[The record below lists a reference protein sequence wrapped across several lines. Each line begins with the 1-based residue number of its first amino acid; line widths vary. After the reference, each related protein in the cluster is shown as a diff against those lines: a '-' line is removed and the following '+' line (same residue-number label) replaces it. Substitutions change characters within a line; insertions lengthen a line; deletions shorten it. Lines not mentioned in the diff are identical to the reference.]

1 MCITQETFINT
12 VMSWYDHYCADANI
26 FILSYLP
33 CWSGIFFT
41 IAFIMW
47 KSFVCKFVLLMLNK
61 FILVHKWFIWMV
73 VICHVFYCIL
83 CCICIFYHVLCQK
96 WQNKAVKS
104 INQSL
109 LWSKFWY
116 KAMLHRPIS
125 MPSTIT
131 FHRRKMNARMCRTG
145 LLMQSGS
152 FKSTIWWCLTML
164 VRRIAYPDLR
174 TWYTVNSD
182 TIETLFPYSQGV
194 SLSLCRW
201 TMMRYHKLSILG
213 NN

>member
-1 MCITQETFINT
+1 MSCTVRILYYDNRDSPITVLPCMCITQETFINI

-33 CWSGIFFT
+33 CWSCIFFT

-104 INQSL
+104 IFILEASCKARWHIAVIFHCIAHLSSRNTQWKIISINAVGSHYDIQL
-109 LWSKFWY
+109 PHITKF
-116 KAMLHRPIS
+116 
-125 MPSTIT
+125 
-131 FHRRKMNARMCRTG
+131 
-145 LLMQSGS
+145 
-152 FKSTIWWCLTML
+152 
-164 VRRIAYPDLR
+164 
-174 TWYTVNSD
+174 
-182 TIETLFPYSQGV
+182 
-194 SLSLCRW
+194 
-201 TMMRYHKLSILG
+201 
-213 NN
+213 

>member
-1 MCITQETFINT
+1 MSCTVRIIYYDNRDSPITVLPCMCITQETFMNI

-33 CWSGIFFT
+33 CWSCIFFT

-61 FILVHKWFIWMV
+61 LILVHKWFIWMV

-104 INQSL
+104 H
-109 LWSKFWY
+109 K
-116 KAMLHRPIS
+116 
-125 MPSTIT
+125 
-131 FHRRKMNARMCRTG
+131 
-145 LLMQSGS
+145 
-152 FKSTIWWCLTML
+152 IWD
-164 VRRIAYPDLR
+164 IASEMYVQIIR
-174 TWYTVNSD
+174 
-182 TIETLFPYSQGV
+182 F
-194 SLSLCRW
+194 C
-201 TMMRYHKLSILG
+201 HKTHIG
-213 NN
+213 IW